1 MGLRFQRRIRL
12 FKGVYLNL
20 SKTGASVSL
29 RGRGGGITVGKRG
42 PRASVGIPGTGLSYQ
57 SKLGSG
63 GGVIGVVVAV
73 IAAVVI
79 LAQFV

>member
-57 SKLGSG
+57 SKLGSV

>member
-42 PRASVGIPGTGLSYQ
+42 PRASVGIPWTGLSYQ

>member
-1 MGLRFQRRIRL
+1 MGLRFQRRVRI
-12 FKGVYLNL
+12 FKAVYLNL
-20 SKTGASVSL
+20 SKTGVSFSL

-57 SKLGSG
+57 TKLGSG
-63 GGVIGVVVAV
+63 AGVIGIVVAV

-79 LAQFV
+79 LAQFL